1 VILVGDIAMTQG
13 GMLISKIKQANPNI
27 QILTVAAHHSDE
39 ARVLEY
45 GADEF
50 AIKPIRSIRDEL

>member
-1 VILVGDIAMTQG
+1 M
-13 GMLISKIKQANPNI
+13 
-27 QILTVAAHHSDE
+27 HHSDE

-50 AIKPIRSIRDEL
+50 AIKPIRTETVVDRFVSMLEQEKATDSKLVLMWID

>member
-1 VILVGDIAMTQG
+1 MLVGDIAMTQG

-27 QILTVAAHHSDE
+27 QILTIA

-50 AIKPIRSIRDEL
+50 VLKL